1 MAIVNG
7 VYVPDNVGDPKALAQ
22 DYFGYNGRRD
32 MADYSQAAL
41 QVRLKE
47 LENQF
52 NLDVWNM
59 QNEYNTPAA
68 QMLRYQDAGL
78 NPNLIYGQ
86 SNMAGDVKSASAAQP
101 RSSGNY
107 GKMTQAGISAISQ
120 MLQAARTAREMY
132 DYINFGKDLSKYQQ
146 QAAFYDVGNSQN
158 RANLSRLEYLWQNYL
173 LGSPDSD
180 PQLKDSPRG
189 KLYQSQLQ
197 TQEQKYEQLR
207 QIVGMIPDQKARTQ
221 VLKQLE
227 EYRLKILEGQN
238 DFVLNIDTPLG
249 PGFDSF
255 VKMMMYLV
263 LARLQ

>member
-7 VYVPDNVGDPKALAQ
+7 VYVPENVGDPKALAK

-41 QVRLKE
+41 QIKLKE

-86 SNMAGDVKSASAAQP
+86 SNMAGDIKTASAAQP

-107 GKMTQAGISAISQ
+107 ARNLQASTQIVGQ
-120 MLQAARTAREMY
+120 MLQAMRTGKEMFDYVKYGMPMGRYQSETARAEMY
-132 DYINFGKDLSKYQQ
+132 TAASRRTLAQLDADWAQFLANGPSEFDWEKTPKYKLWKSQKDSIDTSTNRVKALIGLIGDQ
-146 QAAFYDVGNSQN
+146 QAREQA
-158 RANLSRLEYLWQNYL
+158 
-173 LGSPDSD
+173 
-180 PQLKDSPRG
+180 LKAID
-189 KLYQSQLQ
+189 
-197 TQEQKYEQLR
+197 
-207 QIVGMIPDQKARTQ
+207 D
-221 VLKQLE
+221 
-227 EYRLKILEGQN
+227 YRLKIMEGQN
-238 DFVLNIDTPLG
+238 DAVLNINTKYDWLNQVLR
-249 PGFDSF
+249 FVAYWAYNKSF
-255 VKMMMYLV
+255 W
-263 LARLQ
+263 